1 MAGGGEHG
9 ARTVLA
15 AMAAQ
20 AVVAG
25 AAAAAFTVTGS
36 TASLAVGLLAG
47 AATVSPGLLL
57 LGGRRARRAADGHH
71 PFGAGRERY
80 FWAFVA
86 SITLFGLAA
95 AGAVV
100 EGLRTID
107 RPEPLDD
114 PAWAYGTLGAGLV
127 VAGVVLRLTTRRAD
141 AVRGRSTWAHFVHH
155 ARWPE
160 LPVALVEGVGVVIG
174 LVAGLAAVVAA
185 EATDDAAYDG
195 IGAVT
200 VGGLMAV
207 VAVVLLV
214 AMKSLLI
221 GEPATRKDVES
232 IRAAVEVDP
241 AVRALIHM
249 RAQHQGPEEL
259 LVAMK
264 VELDHTLT
272 LPEVSEVVN
281 RIERN
286 VRRTVPAARLMFIEP
301 DVDVG
306 RRAAPAIGEHVP
318 AHDVPEEIRAKQKIE
333 DQRGALGIGIPL
345 EADDR

>member
-9 ARTVLA
+9 ARAVLA
-15 AMAAQ
+15 TTALT
-20 AVVAG
+20 G
-25 AAAAAFTVTGS
+25 ATALATGAAFTVTEA
-36 TASLAVGLLAG
+36 ASLAAAGLLAG
-47 AATVSPGLLL
+47 AATVSTGLLL
-57 LGGRRARRAADGHH
+57 LGGRRARRADDGHH

-86 SITLFGLAA
+86 SIALFGL
-95 AGAVV
+95 GAVAAV
-100 EGLRTID
+100 ATGLRAVD
-107 RPEPLDD
+107 RPEPLVD
-114 PAWAYGTLGAGLV
+114 PVWAYGALG
-127 VAGVVLRLTTRRAD
+127 AGVVLTGTGLRLAVRRAD
-141 AVRGRSTWAHFVHH
+141 AVRGRSTWRHFVHH

-160 LPVALVEGVGVVIG
+160 LPVALVEGVAVVTG
-174 LVAGLAAVVAA
+174 LVAALAAVVAA
-185 EATDDAAYDG
+185 EVTDDGTWDG
-195 IGAVT
+195 IGAVV
-200 VGGLMAV
+200 VGGLTGL

-221 GEPATRKDVES
+221 GEPAGRKDVES

-259 LVAMK
+259 LVGMK

-272 LPEVSEVVN
+272 LPEVSEVVS

-301 DVDVG
+301 DVDLG

-318 AHDVPEEIRAKQKIE
+318 GHDVPEEIRAKRKIE
-333 DQRGALGIGIPL
+333 DERGALGVGIPL